1 MPKFLARLRDRLT
14 SGDAVGRV
22 FRNAGKLLAG
32 TTAAALLGLGSN
44 VLAARRLGPE
54 AYGFLVLLST
64 FLFAVVFG
72 LLSFQSW
79 QAIIHYGA
87 KTLVDR
93 READLKRL
101 VKFGFI
107 LDGATSI
114 VAVAIGA
121 GAVFLYGRSKGWDPA
136 LLTPATISSA
146 GLFLR
151 LTGTSVAVLRLFN
164 RFDLLAFQQAAAAA
178 VRLLVVAFL
187 FVRGAALTGF
197 LYGWLAT
204 EIAGHAL
211 LTALALVEIRR
222 RGVRGLGRE
231 PLRGLTTTFPGL
243 WKFLLTTNLYGTTRL
258 GARELDIMIVGGVLG
273 PAAAGLFKIVRQFA
287 RAVGRLDD
295 VARQAI
301 YPDLSK
307 TWARRDTRRFGEL
320 IRGPALILGGAGF
333 VVWVG
338 FLLFGRPVLNG
349 TVGPAYAAAYGPILI
364 YLVGVMIAM
373 ATFHF
378 QSVLLAMGRPGE
390 LFRVTAGTTLAY
402 FAVLFF
408 LVRSHEVL
416 GAASAYVAYQALWSA
431 WLGVAIRNRRRFAAK
446 AEEKPAETPSFEDVI
461 AG

>member
-1 MPKFLARLRDRLT
+1 MPNLLHRLRAGLGRE
-14 SGDAVGRV
+14 DAVGRV
-22 FRNAGKLLAG
+22 VRNAGRLLAG
-32 TTAAALLGLGSN
+32 TAAAALFGLGSN

-64 FLFAVVFG
+64 FLFAIVNGV
-72 LLSFQSW
+72 LSFQSW

-87 KTLVDR
+87 KTLVER
-93 READLKRL
+93 REEDLKRL
-101 VKFGFI
+101 VKFGFV

-114 VAVAIGA
+114 AATLLGA
-121 GAVFLYGRSKGWDPA
+121 GAVFLYGRAKGWDPA
-136 LLTPATISSA
+136 LLTAATLSSL

-151 LTGTSVAVLRLFN
+151 LSSTSVAVLRLFN

-178 VRLLVVAFL
+178 LRLLVVVVIFIRS
-187 FVRGAALTGF
+187 VGLTGF
-197 LYGWLAT
+197 LYAWLAT

-211 LTALALVEIRR
+211 LTGLALVEIRR
-222 RGVRGLGRE
+222 RGLGELGRA

-243 WKFLLTTNLYGTTRL
+243 WKFLLTTNLHGTTRL

-287 RAVGRLDD
+287 RAIGRLDD

-307 TWARRDTRRFGEL
+307 AWARRDIRGFGRL
-320 IRGPALILGGAGF
+320 IRGPALILGGAGAAA
-333 VVWVG
+333 WVG
-338 FLLFGRPVLNG
+338 FLLLGRPVLNA
-349 TVGPAYAAAYGPILI
+349 TVGPAYAAAYGPVLV
-364 YLVGVMIAM
+364 YLVGVLVAM

-390 LFRVTAGTTLAY
+390 LFRVTAVSTLAY
-402 FAVLFF
+402 FAVLFLF
-408 LVRSHEVL
+408 VRSRGVP
-416 GAASAYVAYQALWSA
+416 GAAFAFVVYQALWSA
-431 WLGVAIRNRRRFAAK
+431 WMGATIRNRWRLAAE
-446 AEEKPAETPSFEDVI
+446 AEGAPEETPPVENVV